1 MVYVKNMVAYQ
12 SEWARKL
19 HILDKRVSLV
29 WSWKLM
35 VQQFW
40 QRIRLIRWLLFLAM
54 AGAVIFIFVGL
65 KVRSATE
72 SLPAIAA
79 QPASEAGN
87 LTLNN
92 FEYRDV
98 KKGHARWT
106 VWAARATYF
115 EDRKET
121 VLDQV
126 KAVFSLKNGGQVELV
141 GDKGVLHTD
150 TNNMEIS
157 GNVAVTYGKNY
168 KLTTDRLLYNRDKE
182 LIYTDAPLVLAGQG
196 LTTRGQGMR
205 FEIEKKS
212 VSILRH
218 LGTRLEGVSP
228 FSGQKQGV
236 S

>member
-1 MVYVKNMVAYQ
+1 
-12 SEWARKL
+12 
-19 HILDKRVSLV
+19 
-29 WSWKLM
+29 M

-54 AGAVIFIFVGL
+54 AGAVTAIFLGL
-65 KVRSATE
+65 KVHSATE
-72 SLPAIAA
+72 SLPAVAA
-79 QPASEAGN
+79 QLASDDGN

-98 KKGHARWT
+98 NRGQARWT
-106 VWAARATYF
+106 VWAAKATYF
-115 EDRKET
+115 EDRKES

-126 KAVFSLKNGGQVELV
+126 RAVFFLKNGGQVELL

-157 GNVAVTYGKNY
+157 GNVSVTYGKDY
-168 KLTTDRLLYNRDKE
+168 KLTTGRLFYDRDKE
-182 LIYTDAPLVLAGQG
+182 MIYTDAQLVLEGQG
-196 LTTRGQGMR
+196 FTTKGQGMR
-205 FEIEKKS
+205 LEIAKKS

-218 LGTRLEGVSP
+218 LGTELEGISP
-228 FSGQKQGV
+228 FAGKKQGV

>member
-1 MVYVKNMVAYQ
+1 
-12 SEWARKL
+12 
-19 HILDKRVSLV
+19 
-29 WSWKLM
+29 M

-54 AGAVIFIFVGL
+54 AGAVIALLLGL
-65 KVRSATE
+65 KVHSATE

-79 QPASEAGN
+79 QLASEDGN
-87 LTLNN
+87 LTLSN

-106 VWAARATYF
+106 VWAAKATYF
-115 EDRKET
+115 EVKKES

-126 KAVFSLKNGGQVELV
+126 RAVFFLKNGGQVELL
-141 GDKGVLHTD
+141 GDRGVLHTD

-157 GNVAVTYGKNY
+157 GNVSVTYGKDY
-168 KLTTDRLLYNRDKE
+168 KLTTDRLFYDRDKE
-182 LIYTDAPLVLAGQG
+182 MIYTDAQLVLVGQG
-196 LTTRGQGMR
+196 FTTKGRGMR
-205 FEIEKKS
+205 LAIDKKS

-218 LGTRLEGVSP
+218 LGTELEGISP
-228 FSGQKQGV
+228 FPGREQGV